1 VSKHATPRFYSIK
14 FPVFVFDKNGIK
26 PAAGSS
32 YLHMKNLKTI
42 GIARIA
48 IFTVVAVS
56 TTATLF
62 GQSKSSEAA
71 PGWELQGAD
80 GKMIHSSD
88 FKGKVVILDF
98 WATWCPPCK
107 AEIPSFIALQNE
119 YGKKG
124 LAVVGISVD
133 EGGAAVVKQFVRQS
147 GMNYPVVLADDKTI
161 RAFGGIEAIPT
172 TFIIDREGRI
182 VTKHLGFTE
191 KDEFEKELKPLL
203 NP

>member
-1 VSKHATPRFYSIK
+1 M
-14 FPVFVFDKNGIK
+14 N
-26 PAAGSS
+26 
-32 YLHMKNLKTI
+32 NLKIT
-42 GIARIA
+42 GIAGI
-48 IFTVVAVS
+48 IVFTVVAVS

-80 GKMIHSSD
+80 GKTVHSSD

-107 AEIPSFIALQNE
+107 AEIPGFIALQKE

-133 EGGAAVVKQFVRQS
+133 EGGADVVKEFAQKL
-147 GMNYPVVLADDKTI
+147 GMNYPVVLADEKTPQV
-161 RAFGGIEAIPT
+161 FGGIEAIPT

-182 VTKHLGFTE
+182 VTNHLGFTE

>member
-1 VSKHATPRFYSIK
+1 
-14 FPVFVFDKNGIK
+14 
-26 PAAGSS
+26 
-32 YLHMKNLKTI
+32 MKNLKTV
-42 GIARIA
+42 GMAVFA
-48 IFTVVAVS
+48 VAAVS
-56 TTATLF
+56 AAAMFF
-62 GQSKSSEAA
+62 GQGKSSEAAAVLPGTITPA
-71 PGWELQGAD
+71 PGWELQNTD
-80 GKMIHSSD
+80 GQTIHSSD

-107 AEIPSFIALQNE
+107 AEIPGFIALQNE

-133 EGGAAVVKQFVRQS
+133 EGGAAVVKQFAQQS
-147 GMNYPVVLADDKTI
+147 GMNYPVLLADEKTP

>member
-1 VSKHATPRFYSIK
+1 MA
-14 FPVFVFDKNGIK
+14 VFAV
-26 PAAGSS
+26 A
-32 YLHMKNLKTI
+32 
-42 GIARIA
+42 
-48 IFTVVAVS
+48 AVS
-56 TTATLF
+56 TTAMLF
-62 GQSKSSEAA
+62 GQSKSSQAA
-71 PGWELQGAD
+71 MGLSGIIKPAPSWELQDAD
-80 GKMIHSSD
+80 GKTVHSSD

-107 AEIPSFIALQNE
+107 AEIPGFIALQNE

-133 EGGAAVVKQFVRQS
+133 ESGAAVVKQFVQQS
-147 GMNYPVVLADDKTI
+147 GMNYPVVLADEITPQT
-161 RAFGGIEAIPT
+161 FGGIEAIPT
-172 TFIIDREGRI
+172 TYIIDREGRI

>member
-1 VSKHATPRFYSIK
+1 
-14 FPVFVFDKNGIK
+14 
-26 PAAGSS
+26 
-32 YLHMKNLKTI
+32 MKNLKTI
-42 GIARIA
+42 GIAGIVVL
-48 IFTVVAVS
+48 TVVTVS

-80 GKMIHSSD
+80 GKTVHSSD
-88 FKGKVVILDF
+88 FKGKVVVLDF

-107 AEIPSFIALQNE
+107 AEIPGFIALQNK
-119 YGKKG
+119 YGKNG

-133 EGGAAVVKQFVRQS
+133 EGGAAVVKRFAQQS
-147 GMNYPVVLADDKTI
+147 GMNYPVVLADDKTTH
-161 RAFGGIEAIPT
+161 AFGGIEAVPT

>member
-1 VSKHATPRFYSIK
+1 
-14 FPVFVFDKNGIK
+14 
-26 PAAGSS
+26 
-32 YLHMKNLKTI
+32 MKNLKTI
-42 GIARIA
+42 GIAGIVVL
-48 IFTVVAVS
+48 TVVTVS

-80 GKMIHSSD
+80 GKTVHSSD
-88 FKGKVVILDF
+88 FKGKVVVLDF

-107 AEIPSFIALQNE
+107 AEIPGFIALQNK
-119 YGKKG
+119 YGKNG

-133 EGGAAVVKQFVRQS
+133 EGGAAVVKRFAQQS
-147 GMNYPVVLADDKTI
+147 GMNYPVVLADDKTTH
-161 RAFGGIEAIPT
+161 AFGGIEAGPT

>member
-1 VSKHATPRFYSIK
+1 
-14 FPVFVFDKNGIK
+14 
-26 PAAGSS
+26 
-32 YLHMKNLKTI
+32 MKNLKFVGI
-42 GIARIA
+42 GVFA
-48 IFTVVAVS
+48 VLAVS
-56 TTATLF
+56 TAAMLF
-62 GQSKSSEAA
+62 GRKQSGEAA
-71 PGWELQGAD
+71 TGWSGTIALAPSWELQDAN
-80 GKMIHSSD
+80 GKRIHSSD

-107 AEIPSFIALQNE
+107 AEIPGFIALQNE

-133 EGGAAVVKQFVRQS
+133 EGGADIVKEVAQKL
-147 GMNYPVVLADDKTI
+147 GMNYPVVLADDKTPQ
-161 RAFGGIEAIPT
+161 AFGGIEAIPT

>member
-1 VSKHATPRFYSIK
+1 
-14 FPVFVFDKNGIK
+14 
-26 PAAGSS
+26 
-32 YLHMKNLKTI
+32 MKNLKTI
-42 GIARIA
+42 GIAGIVVL
-48 IFTVVAVS
+48 TVVTVS
-56 TTATLF
+56 TTARLF

-71 PGWELQGAD
+71 PGWELQGGD
-80 GKMIHSSD
+80 GKTVHSSD
-88 FKGKVVILDF
+88 FKGKVVVLDF

-107 AEIPSFIALQNE
+107 AEIPGFIALQNK
-119 YGKKG
+119 YGKNG

-133 EGGAAVVKQFVRQS
+133 EGGAAVVKRFAQQS
-147 GMNYPVVLADDKTI
+147 GINYPVVLADDKTTQ
-161 RAFGGIEAIPT
+161 AFGGIEAVPT

>member
-1 VSKHATPRFYSIK
+1 
-14 FPVFVFDKNGIK
+14 
-26 PAAGSS
+26 
-32 YLHMKNLKTI
+32 MKNLKIT
-42 GIARIA
+42 GIAGI
-48 IFTVVAVS
+48 VVFAVVTVS

-71 PGWELQGAD
+71 PIWKLQDDD
-80 GKMIHSSD
+80 GKTVHSSD
-88 FKGKVVILDF
+88 FKGKVVVLDF

-107 AEIPSFIALQNE
+107 AEIPGFIALQNE
-119 YGKKG
+119 YGKNG

-133 EGGAAVVKQFVRQS
+133 EGGAAVVKQFAQQS
-147 GMNYPVVLADDKTI
+147 GMNYPVMLADDKTT

-172 TFIIDREGRI
+172 TIIIDREGRI